1 MWQEGS
7 FVIDDIRFIYSAKVF
22 ELGSEFGIHNGRI
35 SKLAIWKVNPNG
47 ATPYDNLIINY
58 DRGWDLKPRP
68 CDILHNQALE
78 YVLDL
83 YPVT

>member
-1 MWQEGS
+1 MWQEGT

-47 ATPYDNLIINY
+47 ATPYDNLIIN
-58 DRGWDLKPRP
+58 
-68 CDILHNQALE
+68 
-78 YVLDL
+78 
-83 YPVT
+83 